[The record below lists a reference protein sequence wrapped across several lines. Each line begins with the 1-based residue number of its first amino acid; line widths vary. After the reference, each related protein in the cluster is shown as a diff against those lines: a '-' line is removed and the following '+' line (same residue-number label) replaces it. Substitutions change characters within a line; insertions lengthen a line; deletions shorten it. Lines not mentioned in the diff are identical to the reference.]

1 MKKINWKELLLKRP
15 TCKNCNTYS
24 WTITI
29 MLAGL
34 LFMVWAYQHDTG
46 YERLME
52 CNDRYQELSKH
63 VNLVNPPYI
72 GDGFPGYIE
81 TPFTN
86 GVVNDRYNY
95 NTTDQPNMS
104 DISFEFNGVTV
115 DTTESES
122 SDRYLEGEFNDFYK
136 EDEDPYNCLI
146 THCRDENIWVIDIT
160 DASQV
165 IRFKNEV
172 FVESELE

>member
-86 GVVNDRYNY
+86 G
-95 NTTDQPNMS
+95 
-104 DISFEFNGVTV
+104 GVTV

-122 SDRYLEGEFNDFYK
+122 SDRLEGEFNDFYK

>member
-72 GDGFPGYIE
+72 DNEFPGFIE
-81 TPFTN
+81 TP
-86 GVVNDRYNY
+86 VVNDRYNY
-95 NTTDQPNMS
+95 NTTDQ
-104 DISFEFNGVTV
+104 
-115 DTTESES
+115 
-122 SDRYLEGEFNDFYK
+122 YL
-136 EDEDPYNCLI
+136 
-146 THCRDENIWVIDIT
+146 
-160 DASQV
+160 
-165 IRFKNEV
+165 
-172 FVESELE
+172 ESELE